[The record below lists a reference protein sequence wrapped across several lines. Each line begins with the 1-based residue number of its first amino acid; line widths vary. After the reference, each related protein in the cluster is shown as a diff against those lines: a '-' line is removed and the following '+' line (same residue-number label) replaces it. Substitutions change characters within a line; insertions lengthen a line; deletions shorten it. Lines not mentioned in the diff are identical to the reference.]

1 MYLRIS
7 QDYFKGNTIT
17 LNISSSSKYGVPYPY
32 SQDSHT
38 SEPILTKAN
47 ELLEPYKAG
56 YDQLV
61 KAEQEAVQARLAYV
75 ESTFTTLEP
84 ALEQLLADFPD
95 KYPEYLI

>member
-32 SQDSHT
+32 PEASHL
-38 SEPILTKAN
+38 SKPILAKAN

-75 ESTFTTLEP
+75 ESTFKTLQPE
-84 ALEQLLADFPD
+84 LEQLLVDFPD

>member
-32 SQDSHT
+32 PEASSFR
-38 SEPILTKAN
+38 EPILTKAN
-47 ELLEPYKAG
+47 ELLKPYKAS

-75 ESTFTTLEP
+75 EYTFKALQPE
-84 ALEQLLADFPD
+84 LEQLLVDFPD

>member
-17 LNISSSSKYGVPYPY
+17 LNISSSSKYGVAYPY
-32 SQDSHT
+32 SQVSHLN
-38 SEPILTKAN
+38 EPILAKAN

-61 KAEQEAVQARLAYV
+61 LAEQAAVQARLAYV
-75 ESTFTTLEP
+75 ESTFKTLQPE
-84 ALEQLLADFPD
+84 LKQLLADFPD
-95 KYPEYLI
+95 KHPEYLI